1 MTDSEITTKYAGKV
15 PASYKRGYK
24 YGFYDAVN
32 EINDLLWDNFEVDS
46 DLFDEYT
53 YQAVLDILS
62 KIANKADD
70 MRKR

>member
-24 YGFYDAVN
+24 DGFYDAVN
-32 EINDLLWDNFEVDS
+32 EIKDLLYDNIEVDIE
-46 DLFDEYT
+46 LYDEYT

-62 KIANKADD
+62 EIANKADD
-70 MRKR
+70 MRKG